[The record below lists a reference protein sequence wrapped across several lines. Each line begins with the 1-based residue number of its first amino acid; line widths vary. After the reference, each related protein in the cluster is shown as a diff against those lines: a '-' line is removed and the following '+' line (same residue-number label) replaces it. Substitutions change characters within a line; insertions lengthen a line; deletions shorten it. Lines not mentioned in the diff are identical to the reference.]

1 MQHTLKVDDFKKC
14 LKDKVRQNVLA
25 LNHSASG
32 YGAMEVSYE
41 HVNKFLDSTKLR
53 EFLNDLIFS

>member
-1 MQHTLKVDDFKKC
+1 MKVDDFKTC
-14 LKDKVRQNVLA
+14 FKDKVRQDVLA

-32 YGAMEVSYE
+32 QGAMEVSYE

-53 EFLNDLIFS
+53 EFLNELIFA